1 MPVTLERLVK
11 VIEDID
17 TINESD
23 CANQWLGAFKGVIP
37 KEMQSTEYIKML
49 RESCYGK
56 I

>member
-11 VIEDID
+11 VIEGID
-17 TINESD
+17 SKTERN
-23 CANQWLGAFKGVIP
+23 CANQWLGAFKTVIP
-37 KEMQSTEYIKML
+37 KKMQSTEYIKML

>member
-11 VIEDID
+11 VIEGID
-17 TINESD
+17 SKTERN
-23 CANQWLGAFKGVIP
+23 CADQWLGAFKSVIP

>member
-1 MPVTLERLVK
+1 MPVRLERLVK
-11 VIEDID
+11 VIEGID
-17 TINESD
+17 TKVEIN
-23 CANQWLGAFKGVIP
+23 CADQWLGAFKSVIL

>member
-11 VIEDID
+11 VIEGID
-17 TINESD
+17 TKTERN
-23 CANQWLGAFKGVIP
+23 CADQWLGAFKGVIP
-37 KEMQSTEYIKML
+37 KEMQSTEYIRML

>member
-11 VIEDID
+11 VIEGID
-17 TINESD
+17 SKTERN
-23 CANQWLGAFKGVIP
+23 CANQWLGAFKSVIP